1 VYQAPRGTQ
10 DVLPAERPYWR
21 YATEQMHAVAALFGY
36 QQIDTP
42 LFEETS
48 LFVRGVG
55 EGTDIVDKEMY
66 SFQDKGGA
74 EITLRPEFTAG
85 IMRAYIEHGMH
96 VWPQPVKLYSIG
108 PIFRYERPQAG
119 RFRQH
124 HQFDVEAVGEIDPA
138 IDVEVMSL
146 AWTLLTRLGYR
157 GLSFQLN
164 STGCPKCRPAYR
176 AALVAYFRVHLAE
189 LNEVDRRRLEINPL
203 RLLDSKEEAAQP
215 LLDRAPHSA
224 DYLCEECRSHFAR
237 LCSYLEALEMPYSV
251 NFRLV
256 RGLDYYTKTVFEVW
270 AKGIGAQAAVCGG
283 GRYDGL
289 VEELG
294 GLPTPGIGFG
304 MGIERVILSLREQGI
319 EPPAIA
325 APVLQVSP
333 LGEPAQ
339 VAAMQLVRD
348 LRAAGIGSV
357 VAFGSR
363 SLKSQLKSAD
373 KANLAFTLIVG
384 EQELA
389 AGTVIVRDMTT
400 SQQTAVALPEAVGWL
415 QRALTD
421 RKQSGRGVPEA
432 PEFQLQASS
441 GSRTASEGRDSFQDP
456 VA

>member
-10 DVLPAERPYWR
+10 DILPAERPYWR
-21 YATEQMHAVAALFGY
+21 YVTEQMHLVAALFGY

-42 LFEETS
+42 IFEDTT

-55 EGTDIVDKEMY
+55 QGTDIVDKEMY
-66 SFQDKGGA
+66 SFQDKGGD

-108 PIFRYERPQAG
+108 PVFRYERPQAG

-124 HQFDVEAVGEIDPA
+124 HQFNIEAVGEIDPA
-138 IDVEVMSL
+138 VDVEVMSL
-146 AWTLLTRLGYR
+146 AWTLLSRLGYR

-176 AALVAYFRVHLAE
+176 AALVSYFQRYEAT
-189 LNEVDRRRLEINPL
+189 LNDIDRRRLEINPL
-203 RLLDSKEEAAQP
+203 RLLDSKEEGMQP

-224 DYLCEECRSHFAR
+224 DYLCAECTDHFAR
-237 LCSYLEALEMPYSV
+237 LREHMNALDMPHSV

-270 AKGIGAQAAVCGG
+270 AQGIGAQSAVCGG

-294 GLPTPGIGFG
+294 GPPTPGIGFG
-304 MGIERVILSLREQGI
+304 MGIERVILSLKEQQV
-319 EPPAIA
+319 EPPALP
-325 APVLQVSP
+325 APVVQVSP
-333 LGEPAQ
+333 LGEAAYAQ
-339 VAAMQLVRD
+339 ALQLVRD
-348 LRAAGIGSV
+348 LRAAGIGAV
-357 VAFGSR
+357 MAFGNR
-363 SLKSQLKSAD
+363 SLKAQLKSAD
-373 KANLAFTLIVG
+373 KANLAFTLILG

-389 AGTVIVRDMTT
+389 GGVIVARDMRT
-400 SQQTAVALPEAVGWL
+400 SQQTPVPLPKVVSWLRNALA
-415 QRALTD
+415 A
-421 RKQSGRGVPEA
+421 
-432 PEFQLQASS
+432 
-441 GSRTASEGRDSFQDP
+441 
-456 VA
+456 

>member
-10 DVLPAERPYWR
+10 DILPADRPYWR
-21 YATEQMHAVAALFGY
+21 YVTEQMHVVAALFGY

-42 LFEETS
+42 IFEETA
-48 LFVRGVG
+48 LYVRGVG

-85 IMRAYIEHGMH
+85 IMRAYIENGMH

-124 HQFDVEAVGEIDPA
+124 HQFNVEAVGEIDPA
-138 IDVEVMSL
+138 VDVEVMSL
-146 AWTLLTRLGYR
+146 AWTLLSRLGYQ
-157 GLSFQLN
+157 GLGFQLN

-176 AALVAYFRVHLAE
+176 AALVDYFRAYE
-189 LNEVDRRRLEINPL
+189 ADLNEVDRRRLAINPL

-224 DYLCEECRSHFAR
+224 DYLCSECTEHFAGLQSHLR
-237 LCSYLEALEMPYSV
+237 TLDMPYSV

-270 AKGIGAQAAVCGG
+270 AQGIGSQAAVCGG

-289 VEELG
+289 IEELG
-294 GLPTPGIGFG
+294 GPPTPGIGFG
-304 MGIERVILSLREQGI
+304 MGIERVILSLKEQGV
-319 EPPAIA
+319 EPPALPA
-325 APVLQVSP
+325 ARVQVSP
-333 LGEPAQ
+333 LGE
-339 VAAMQLVRD
+339 AARASALQLVRA
-348 LRAAGIGSV
+348 LREAGIGAV
-357 VAFGSR
+357 LAFGNR

-373 KANLAFTLIVG
+373 KANLAFALILG
-384 EQELA
+384 EQELSS
-389 AGTVIVRDMTT
+389 GTVVARDLRS
-400 SQQTAVALPEAVGWL
+400 SQQTPVPLSEVVSWLRNALA
-415 QRALTD
+415 A
-421 RKQSGRGVPEA
+421 
-432 PEFQLQASS
+432 
-441 GSRTASEGRDSFQDP
+441 
-456 VA
+456 

>member
-10 DVLPAERPYWR
+10 DILPADRPYWR
-21 YATEQMHAVAALFGY
+21 YVTEQMQTVAALFGY

-42 LFEETS
+42 IFEETA

-96 VWPQPVKLYSIG
+96 VWPQPVKLYAIG

-124 HQFDVEAVGEIDPA
+124 HQFNVEALGELDPA
-138 IDVEVMSL
+138 VDVEVMSL
-146 AWTLLTRLGYR
+146 AWTLLSRLGYR

-176 AALVAYFRVHLAE
+176 AALVSYFQEYEAI
-189 LNEVDRRRLEINPL
+189 LNDVDRRRLTINPL

-224 DYLCEECRSHFAR
+224 DFLCDECAGHFAA
-237 LCSYLEALEMPYSV
+237 LCGHLEALGMPYSV

-270 AKGIGAQAAVCGG
+270 AQGIGAQAAVCGG

-289 VEELG
+289 IEELG
-294 GLPTPGIGFG
+294 GPPTPGIGFG
-304 MGIERVILSLREQGI
+304 MGIERVILSLKEQ
-319 EPPAIA
+319 EVKPPALP
-325 APVLQVSP
+325 APGVQVSP
-333 LGEPAQ
+333 LGEEARIPA
-339 VAAMQLVRD
+339 MRLVRD
-348 LRAAGIGSV
+348 LRAAGIGAV
-357 VAFGSR
+357 LAFGGR

-373 KANLAFTLIVG
+373 KANLAYTLILG

-389 AGTVIVRDMTT
+389 SGVIIVRDMTT
-400 SQQTAVALPEAVGWL
+400 SQQTPVPSGDVVGWL
-415 QRALTD
+415 RNAL
-421 RKQSGRGVPEA
+421 
-432 PEFQLQASS
+432 
-441 GSRTASEGRDSFQDP
+441 

>member
-10 DVLPAERPYWR
+10 DILPAERPYWR
-21 YATEQMHAVAALFGY
+21 YVTEQMHAVAALFGY

-42 LFEETS
+42 IFEETA
-48 LFVRGVG
+48 LYVRGVG

-66 SFQDKGGA
+66 SFRDKGGA

-124 HQFDVEAVGEIDPA
+124 HQFNVEAVGEIDPA
-138 IDVEVMSL
+138 VDVEVMSL
-146 AWTLLTRLGYR
+146 AWTLLSRLGYR

-176 AALVAYFRVHLAE
+176 AALVSYFGAYEAV

-203 RLLDSKEEAAQP
+203 RLLDSKEVAAQP

-224 DYLCEECRSHFAR
+224 DYLCNECADHFAGLQSHLKR
-237 LCSYLEALEMPYSV
+237 LDMPYSV

-270 AKGIGAQAAVCGG
+270 AQGIGSQAAVCGG

-289 VEELG
+289 IEELG
-294 GLPTPGIGFG
+294 GPPTPGIGFG
-304 MGIERVILSLREQGI
+304 MGIERVILSLKEQGV
-319 EPPAIA
+319 EPPALP
-325 APVLQVSP
+325 APMVQVSP
-333 LGEPAQ
+333 LGEMARAPAI
-339 VAAMQLVRD
+339 QLVRD
-348 LRAAGIGSV
+348 LREAGIGAV
-357 VAFGSR
+357 LAFGNR
-363 SLKSQLKSAD
+363 SLKAQLKSAD
-373 KANLAFTLIVG
+373 KANLAFTLILG

-389 AGTVIVRDMTT
+389 SGVTVVRDMRT
-400 SQQTAVALPEAVGWL
+400 SQQTPVPILEVVPWL
-415 QRALTD
+415 QNALAACC
-421 RKQSGRGVPEA
+421 K
-432 PEFQLQASS
+432 SS
-441 GSRTASEGRDSFQDP
+441 STM
-456 VA
+456 

>member
-10 DVLPAERPYWR
+10 DILPAERPYWR
-21 YATEQMHAVAALFGY
+21 YVTEQMHTVAALFGY

-42 LFEETS
+42 IFEETS

-85 IMRAYIEHGMH
+85 LMRAYIEHGMH

-124 HQFDVEAVGEIDPA
+124 HQFNVEAVGEIDPA
-138 IDVEVMSL
+138 VDVEVMSL
-146 AWTLLTRLGYR
+146 AWTLLSRLGYR

-176 AALVAYFRVHLAE
+176 AALVGYFQAFLAD
-189 LNEVDRRRLEINPL
+189 LNEVDQRRLSINPL

-224 DYLCEECRSHFAR
+224 DYLCAECADHFAKLR
-237 LCSYLEALEMPYSV
+237 SYLEALDMPYSV

-270 AKGIGAQAAVCGG
+270 AQGIGAQAAVCGG

-289 VEELG
+289 IEELG
-294 GLPTPGIGFG
+294 GPPTPGIGFG
-304 MGIERVILSLREQGI
+304 MGIERVILSLKGQEV
-319 EPPAIA
+319 EPPALP
-325 APVLQVSP
+325 APAVQVSP
-333 LGEPAQ
+333 LGETAH
-339 VAAMQLVRD
+339 VAAMRIVRE

-357 VAFGSR
+357 LAFGNR

-373 KANLAFTLIVG
+373 KASLAFTLILG

-389 AGTVIVRDMTT
+389 AGAVIARDMRT
-400 SQQTAVALPEAVGWL
+400 SQQTPVPFPEVVSWL
-415 QRALTD
+415 
-421 RKQSGRGVPEA
+421 
-432 PEFQLQASS
+432 
-441 GSRTASEGRDSFQDP
+441 RDSL
-456 VA
+456 